1 VLEESIAA
9 VRANQHKD
17 GGWTYAK
24 SAGNPTAEAQPSEP
38 DMTGASMA
46 ALCGAG
52 VKSTDPAIEAG
63 KAYLASIFI
72 PETGAFAY
80 PFGVNTDSVAWAVD
94 GLKACGID
102 PQAVPFTN
110 VTYNKTPID
119 FLRSQQVTGGGFRY
133 GTTGTAAEEYASQDA
148 ARALGSGGFT
158 ATPPKPAGGVQWKG
172 ATEFPPKTETAG
184 LALVVRD
191 GVHPLKVC
199 SVTFAPGATTSTLG
213 TVLKAAVAGTT
224 PTGCLTSYTGSTAI
238 TQINAYPTT
247 PEERWYLSID
257 GGAEA
262 KATLTSAIH
271 VGDTIY
277 LRFK

>member
-1 VLEESIAA
+1 V
-9 VRANQHKD
+9 N
-17 GGWTYAK
+17 
-24 SAGNPTAEAQPSEP
+24 
-38 DMTGASMA
+38 
-46 ALCGAG
+46 
-52 VKSTDPAIEAG
+52 STDPAIEAG

-72 PETGAFAY
+72 PETGAFEY

-102 PQAVPFTN
+102 PQAAPFTSG
-110 VTYNKTPID
+110 TFNKTPID

-148 ARALGSGGFT
+148 VRALGSGGFT
-158 ATPPKPAGGVQWKG
+158 AAPPKPAGGPQWKG
-172 ATEFPPKTETAG
+172 ATELPKNETAT
-184 LALVVRD
+184 LALVVED
-191 GVHPLKVC
+191 GVHQLKLC
-199 SVTFAPGATTSTLG
+199 SVTVTSKTATTTLE
-213 TVLKAAVAGTT
+213 TVLKAAVAGTK
-224 PTGCLTSYTGSTAI
+224 PTGCVTGYAGSSAI
-238 TQINAYPTT
+238 TQVNAYPTS

-262 KATLTSAIH
+262 KATLASTIH